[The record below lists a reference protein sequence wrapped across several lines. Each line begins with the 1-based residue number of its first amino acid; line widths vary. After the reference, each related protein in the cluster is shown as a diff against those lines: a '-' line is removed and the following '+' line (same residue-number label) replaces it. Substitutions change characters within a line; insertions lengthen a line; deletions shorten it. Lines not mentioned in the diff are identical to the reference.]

1 MSKSP
6 KFPTMAE
13 MKTMSSR
20 TLTGTN
26 AVIRQLAV
34 KRIHQLAAKVVHT
47 KNFQGFAHNG
57 RRLENFVELSVAEF
71 HLDLDQKL
79 AENVIKDMKLV
90 LATLAPGYKLYSEGG
105 EPQYYLTLTW

>member
-34 KRIHQLAAKVVHT
+34 KRIHQLAAKVEHT
-47 KNFQGFAHNG
+47 KN
-57 RRLENFVELSVAEF
+57 NFVELSPAEL
-71 HLDLDQKL
+71 HLDLDDEL